1 MCTGVETAML
11 LASAAG
17 TGASVASQQ
26 SAMRKQDRTA
36 AQGIINQAAIQRQ
49 AGERVN
55 QQIQELGAS
64 NPDAERASATQD
76 FVASLQRAQLT
87 QGGEGLETPG
97 GAVSDRFSAGA
108 EDARTAAGA
117 ENVRLAG
124 QLARIDAPT
133 YQRVKEGQRMA
144 AAGSDLGLL
153 SGTSAAQDY
162 LMKLKLAGIAP
173 NPWVDAAGQ
182 GLSAWGQAYAGR
194 AQPGK
199 SGSLPSGGHSGTIRQ
214 PAQLPSW
221 LG

>member
-1 MCTGVETAML
+1 MCTGAEYALL

-17 TGASVASQQ
+17 TSASVASQQ
-26 SAMRKQDRTA
+26 AAMRKQDRTA
-36 AQGIINQAAIQRQ
+36 ARGIIEQAAIQRQ

-55 QQIQELGAS
+55 QQIQELNAS
-64 NPDAERASATQD
+64 NPDAERAAATQD
-76 FVASLQRAQLT
+76 FVTALQRARLT

-97 GAVSDRFSAGA
+97 GAVSDRFKTGA
-108 EDARTAAGA
+108 DEARAAAGG

-124 QLARIDAPT
+124 QLARIDAPA

-182 GLSAWGQAYAGR
+182 GLSAWAQAYAGR
-194 AQPGK
+194 AQP
-199 SGSLPSGGHSGTIRQ
+199 SATGSVPTGGVSGTIRR